1 MEALRFVT
9 VLVAA
14 IGVLVGL
21 APLEAACQSPE
32 YKLAVIDARRD
43 PPPRAN
49 VTAIGRHLDYIAP
62 RCSGEQGRGHIG
74 DMAVAVVRLL
84 KDNHGKTRTGQFVL
98 DWTDKMLREP
108 MMQNYR
114 GTCAQLFTLSY
125 GGIQA
130 IGD

>member
-1 MEALRFVT
+1 MRFVT
-9 VLVAA
+9 AVALA
-14 IGVLVGL
+14 AVMLWVPVDGV
-21 APLEAACQSPE
+21 AQKSPE
-32 YKLAVIDARRD
+32 YMLAVIDARRD

-62 RCSGEQGRGHIG
+62 RCSGEQGRGHIS

-84 KDNHGKTRTGQFVL
+84 KDKDGKTRTGQFVL

-114 GTCAQLFTLSY
+114 GTCSQLFTISY
-125 GGIQA
+125 SGIKA